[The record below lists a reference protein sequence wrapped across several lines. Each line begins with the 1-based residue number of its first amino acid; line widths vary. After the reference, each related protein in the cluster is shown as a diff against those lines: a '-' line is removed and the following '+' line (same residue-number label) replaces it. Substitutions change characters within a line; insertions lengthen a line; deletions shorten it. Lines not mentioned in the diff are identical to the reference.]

1 MKTWWFLWRLFLFK
15 KWALSLQVASAVVTI
30 VVMEHTV
37 ALVQREVFDTLTG
50 DAGVSLGVWALC
62 AILVALALGYSVTF
76 IGDELLWRFNRFTL
90 AALLQR
96 NAFDHVLKLR
106 GDRSLPAS
114 PGEAVSRFRD
124 DPRQALMNVLDFDI
138 LVAHLLFLLVAIVI
152 MVQISAVTVFSVFLP
167 LVAVT
172 LVVHTLRE
180 RIERYRRAAR
190 EAAGGVT
197 GFIGE
202 MFGMVETVKTSNAE
216 GRVIDEFNRA
226 NEQRGRTSLRDEVF
240 TEVLRAVSSN
250 VHNIA
255 TGLMLALLARSMSQ
269 GTLTVGDLS
278 LFVFYLAQTQSFT
291 TAIGELMSGY
301 RQVGVSVNRLLDL
314 MPGSAPEALV
324 EPTRSYL
331 LGHLPEVEVP
341 ERKAGD
347 RLEVLDVEGLSY
359 VYPENG
365 EGVRDVSLSL
375 RRGDFTVVTGTVG
388 SGKTTLLR
396 ALVGWLPPQ
405 SGTVRWNGSEI
416 GLSER
421 VLALPRCAYLSQVP
435 SLFSEPL
442 RANILMGLPEERVDL
457 PAAVKSAVLER
468 DVDELEHGLDTLV
481 GPRGVKLSGGQ
492 QRRSG
497 AARSFVREP
506 DLLVMDDVSNGLD
519 VETEQTLWGRLSER
533 GDRTALVASHR
544 RPALERADHIILLK
558 DGRVESQGK
567 LDFLLETSQ
576 EMRRLWAGDA
586 GAPAAET
593 ADEQ

>member
-30 VVMEHTV
+30 VGMEHTV

-50 DAGVSLGVWALC
+50 DAGASLGIWALC

-96 NAFDHVLKLR
+96 NAFDHVLELR

-124 DPRQALMNVLDFDI
+124 DPRQALMNALDFDI

-291 TAIGELMSGY
+291 TAIGELMSDY

-331 LGHLPEVEVP
+331 LGRLPEVEVP

-365 EGVRDVSLSL
+365 EGVRDVSFSLSPNPPRDGL
-375 RRGDFTVVTGTVG
+375 GD
-388 SGKTTLLR
+388 S
-396 ALVGWLPPQ
+396 P
-405 SGTVRWNGSEI
+405 
-416 GLSER
+416 
-421 VLALPRCAYLSQVP
+421 
-435 SLFSEPL
+435 
-442 RANILMGLPEERVDL
+442 
-457 PAAVKSAVLER
+457 
-468 DVDELEHGLDTLV
+468 
-481 GPRGVKLSGGQ
+481 
-492 QRRSG
+492 
-497 AARSFVREP
+497 
-506 DLLVMDDVSNGLD
+506 
-519 VETEQTLWGRLSER
+519 
-533 GDRTALVASHR
+533 
-544 RPALERADHIILLK
+544 
-558 DGRVESQGK
+558 
-567 LDFLLETSQ
+567 
-576 EMRRLWAGDA
+576 
-586 GAPAAET
+586 
-593 ADEQ
+593 

>member
-50 DAGVSLGVWALC
+50 DPGVSLGVWALC

-96 NAFDHVLKLR
+96 NAFDHVLELR

-124 DPRQALMNVLDFDI
+124 DPRQALTNVLDFDI

-365 EGVRDVSLSL
+365 EGVRDVSFSL
-375 RRGDFTVVTGTVG
+375 RGCLQSLELVLNLMNEPQIVPQRPDGRTVG
-388 SGKTTLLR
+388 DPRAPTPTSQTRRPTPYSGP
-396 ALVGWLPPQ
+396 AG
-405 SGTVRWNGSEI
+405 GSERHPVFA
-416 GLSER
+416 SER
-421 VLALPRCAYLSQVP
+421 MPLA
-435 SLFSEPL
+435 
-442 RANILMGLPEERVDL
+442 D
-457 PAAVKSAVLER
+457 
-468 DVDELEHGLDTLV
+468 
-481 GPRGVKLSGGQ
+481 GP
-492 QRRSG
+492 
-497 AARSFVREP
+497 ARSASLADPVQVLP
-506 DLLVMDDVSNGLD
+506 QLD
-519 VETEQTLWGRLSER
+519 HGWNVG
-533 GDRTALVASHR
+533 
-544 RPALERADHIILLK
+544 
-558 DGRVESQGK
+558 
-567 LDFLLETSQ
+567 TSQ
-576 EMRRLWAGDA
+576 
-586 GAPAAET
+586 
-593 ADEQ
+593 